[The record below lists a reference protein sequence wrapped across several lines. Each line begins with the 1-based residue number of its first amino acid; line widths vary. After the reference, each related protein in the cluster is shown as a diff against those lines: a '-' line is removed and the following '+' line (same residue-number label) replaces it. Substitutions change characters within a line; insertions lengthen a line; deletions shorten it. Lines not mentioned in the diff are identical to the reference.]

1 MKSRQIVFEIHRLKD
16 EGYSVRAI
24 AKMLG
29 IGRNTVTRYLKD
41 PERTMAPRIKTAS
54 KLDPYKEQIDAFLE
68 KDASVSAMVILRKI
82 QALGYEGRIT
92 ILRGYLRK
100 QRGQQKS
107 RQAFIRFES
116 KPGRQM
122 QIDWGHFGTISYGN
136 TNRKLYALVVIE
148 SYSRMLYVEFAH
160 SQNQQALHGCLANAF
175 KAFGGTPQTIVVDN
189 MLTAVTERQSRV
201 IRFNDAFLDFLRPF
215 HITPVA
221 CNPGAPHEKGKVE
234 AAVKYLRRNFM
245 PLREFKDL
253 EEINAQVLFWL
264 EKTANVR
271 EHHGTGEVPRQRFA
285 MVELRKLPELMPEPY
300 ECHTLMVHKDFAVRF
315 DTNTYTVPPWAIGKK
330 LTLKADQQRI
340 WIYNKNKQVVSYTR
354 CWQRKQR
361 IETEAHVEQVK
372 KLQRKNWQTKEIACF
387 ASLGEE
393 FRQYLELLPA
403 SNLPLKKQVLM
414 LLDLKDQYGVQS
426 LSVAIMKAMK
436 HKAYGADYI
445 ENILYQ
451 EMIPQNQ
458 HPPVKL
464 KNEALNRIRLTEPT
478 LTDYDAIAL
487 KKRKKYD

>member
-1 MKSRQIVFEIHRLKD
+1 MKSRQIVFDIHRLKD
-16 EGYSVRAI
+16 EGHSVRAI
-24 AKMLG
+24 AKTLG

-41 PERTMAPRIKTAS
+41 PDRTMAPRIKTAS

-82 QALGYEGRIT
+82 QLLGYEGQIT
-92 ILRGYLRK
+92 ILRDYLRK
-100 QRGQQKS
+100 QRGQQKV

-122 QIDWGHFGTISYGN
+122 QIDWGHFGTINYSG

-148 SYSRMLYVEFAH
+148 SYSRMLYVEFTH
-160 SQNQQALHGCLANAF
+160 SQNQQALHGCLVNAF
-175 KAFGGTPQTIVVDN
+175 KSFGGTPQTIVVDN

-215 HITPVA
+215 HITPRA
-221 CNPGAPHEKGKVE
+221 CNPGAPYEKGKVE
-234 AAVKYLRRNFM
+234 AAVKYVRRNFM

-253 EEINAQVLFWL
+253 EEVNAQVLFWL

-271 EHHGTGEVPRQRFA
+271 IHHTTGDVPGQRFA
-285 MVELRKLPELMPEPY
+285 KVKLRELPELMPEPY
-300 ECHTLMVHKDFAVRF
+300 ESYTLTVHKDFAVRF
-315 DTNTYTVPPWAIGKK
+315 DANTYTVPPWAIGKK

-340 WIYNKNKQVVSYTR
+340 WIYNKNKQVVSYPR

-393 FRQYLELLPA
+393 FRQYLELLPN
-403 SNLPLKKQVLM
+403 SKLPLKKQVLM
-414 LLDLKDQYGVQS
+414 LLALKDQYGVKS
-426 LSVAIMKAMK
+426 LSVAIMKAIK

-451 EMIPQNQ
+451 EMIPQHQ

-487 KKRKKYD
+487 KKRKNHD